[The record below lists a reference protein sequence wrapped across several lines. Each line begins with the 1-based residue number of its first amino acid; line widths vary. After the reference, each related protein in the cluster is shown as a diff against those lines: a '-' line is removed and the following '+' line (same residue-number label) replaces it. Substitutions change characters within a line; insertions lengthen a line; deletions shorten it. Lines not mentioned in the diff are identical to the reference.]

1 MPTPMRDIA
10 RILREHDD
18 IAVLSHENPDGDA
31 VGSAA
36 ALGHILARLGK
47 RFVLAN
53 ASPLPGQFSW
63 MDLPGP
69 WTTAMPAVYGYA
81 VALDCG
87 DGPRLGALEK
97 AVDPTRLCVI
107 DHHLGNPG
115 FGAVN
120 WVDTAASSTGEM
132 VAALADELGVPL
144 DGGLGECLYVAMVTD
159 TGDFSFG
166 STRPETLELAAR
178 ILRAGLNLGQTNAR
192 LKNQWSLSRI
202 RLWSEVMGGMTL
214 HSGGSIGSIA
224 ISRETMAR
232 TGTSVEDCDGLVNWV
247 LRVRGV
253 RAAVAVRELPDGR
266 VKFSLRSVG
275 DVDVQRVAA
284 SFGGGGH
291 KNASG
296 GSVDGP
302 LAAAEATLA
311 AAVGAS
317 LGAPIAHV

>member
-1 MPTPMRDIA
+1 MRDIA

-18 IAVLSHENPDGDA
+18 IAILSHENPDGDA

-36 ALGHILARLGK
+36 ALGHILSRLGK
-47 RFVLAN
+47 RFTLAN

-63 MDLPGP
+63 MDIPGH
-69 WTTAMPAVYGYA
+69 WTTSLPTAYGFA

-87 DGPRLGALEK
+87 DAARLGPLEH
-97 AVDPTRLCVI
+97 AVDPARLIVI

-115 FGAVN
+115 FGALN
-120 WVDTAASSTGEM
+120 WVDTTASSTGEM

-144 DGGLGECLYVAMVTD
+144 TGGLGQCLYVAMVTD
-159 TGDFSFG
+159 TGDFTFG

-178 ILRAGLNLGQTNAR
+178 ILRAGLDVGETNVR
-192 LKNQWSLSRI
+192 LRNQWTLSRI
-202 RLWSEVMGGMTL
+202 RLWSEIMGGMAQ
-214 HSGGSIGSIA
+214 HFDGRIGSIA
-224 ISRETMAR
+224 ISQEALAR
-232 TGTSVEDCDGLVNWV
+232 TGASVEDCDGLVNWA

-253 RAAVAVRELPDGR
+253 LAAVAVRELPDGR

-275 DVDVQRVAA
+275 EVDVQRVAA

-296 GSVDGP
+296 GSLDGP
-302 LAAAEATLA
+302 LAVAGQTLT

>member
-1 MPTPMRDIA
+1 MPAPMRDIA
-10 RILREHDD
+10 RILAERDD
-18 IAVLSHENPDGDA
+18 IAILSHENPDGDA

-53 ASPLPGQFSW
+53 ASPLPGQYAW

-69 WTTAMPAVYGYA
+69 WSTDMPADYGCA

-87 DGPRLGALEK
+87 DGPRLGPLEK
-97 AVDPTRLCVI
+97 FVDPARLIVI

-120 WVDTAASSTGEM
+120 WVDTKASSTAEM
-132 VAALADELGVPL
+132 VAALAEHLDVPL
-144 DGGLGECLYVAMVTD
+144 TGGLGQCLYVGMVTD
-159 TGDFSFG
+159 TGDFTFG

-178 ILRAGLNLGQTNAR
+178 ILRAGLDVGETNAR

-202 RLWSEVMGGMTL
+202 RLWSEVMGGMTQ
-214 HSGGSIGSIA
+214 HFDGRVGCISISQ
-224 ISRETMAR
+224 ETLAS
-232 TGTSVEDCDGLVNWV
+232 TGASVEDCDGLVNWV

-253 RAAVAVRELPDGR
+253 LAAVAVRELPDKR

-275 DVDVQRVAA
+275 DVDVQRVAV

-317 LGAPIAHV
+317 LGAPNAHV

>member
-1 MPTPMRDIA
+1 MRDIA
-10 RILREHDD
+10 RILTEHDD
-18 IAVLSHENPDGDA
+18 IVVLSHENPDGDA

-36 ALGHILARLGK
+36 AVGHILSRLGK
-47 RFVLAN
+47 RFTLAN
-53 ASPLPGQFSW
+53 ASPLPRQFSW
-63 MDLPGP
+63 MDIPGE
-69 WTTAMPAVYGYA
+69 WTQAVPQGHGYA

-87 DGPRLGALEK
+87 DGPRLGPLEQ
-97 AVDPTRLCVI
+97 AVDTEKLVVI

-120 WVDTAASSTGEM
+120 WVDTRASSTAEM
-132 VAALADELGVPL
+132 VAALAEHLGLPL
-144 DGGLGECLYVAMVTD
+144 TGGLGQCLYVGMVTD
-159 TGDFSFG
+159 TGDFTFG

-178 ILRAGLNLGQTNAR
+178 ILRAGLDVGAVNAL
-192 LKNQWSLSRI
+192 LKNQWTLSRI
-202 RLWSEVMGGMTL
+202 RLWSEIMGGMKL
-214 HSGGSIGSIA
+214 HAGGGIGSIA
-224 ISRETMAR
+224 ISREALAR

-253 RAAVAVRELPDGR
+253 RAAVSVRELPDGR
-266 VKFSLRSVG
+266 VKFSLRSAG
-275 DVDVQRVAA
+275 DADVQRVAA

-302 LAAAEATLA
+302 LALAEARLA

-317 LGAPIAHV
+317 LGV